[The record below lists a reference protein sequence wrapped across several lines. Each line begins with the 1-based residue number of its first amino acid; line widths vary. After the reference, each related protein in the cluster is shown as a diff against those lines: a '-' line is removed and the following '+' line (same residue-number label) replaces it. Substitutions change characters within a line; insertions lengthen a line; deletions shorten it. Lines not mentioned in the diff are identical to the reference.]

1 MKLEAEQRNQG
12 LAKRAEEAEQALDD
26 MKLEADLA
34 KRAEEAEQ
42 ALEKKISLPTK
53 TKCQRRQIRLA
64 ALKDMKVEAER
75 RNQVLAKRAEEAEQA
90 LEAMK
95 VEAERRNQGLAKRA
109 EEAEQALEAMKVECT
124 LLHSLITQFLQDPLN
139 ETTETTAG
147 GPPKKRARNEQPE
160 ENTEN

>member
-1 MKLEAEQRNQG
+1 MKLLRNQVLYSAKRAEEDEQEEDEQEPWEKNLDAEQRDHLLG
-12 LAKRAEEAEQALDD
+12 LAKRAEEAE
-26 MKLEADLA
+26 
-34 KRAEEAEQ
+34 
-42 ALEKKISLPTK
+42 
-53 TKCQRRQIRLA
+53 
-64 ALKDMKVEAER
+64 
-75 RNQVLAKRAEEAEQA
+75 
-90 LEAMK
+90 
-95 VEAERRNQGLAKRA
+95 KRA